1 MDATNPLVAA
11 LASLPIASPFT
22 PEQEARIDRMG
33 RENDWAD
40 DYAARRAPELA
51 REYAQNRAKVALA
64 LVEAAEASGDLV
76 GKGREEPV
84 TAALMAGDFA
94 DVGRLLA
101 VRVDAVLREW
111 AEDAAEL
118 EALERIDAGALT

>member
-1 MDATNPLVAA
+1 MSATNPLAAA
-11 LASLPIASPFT
+11 LAALPALPPFT

-33 RENDWAD
+33 RENDWAN
-40 DYAARRAPELA
+40 DYVTRRAPELA

-64 LVEAAEASGDLV
+64 LVEAAEASADLV
-76 GKGREEPV
+76 GKGREDAA
-84 TAALMAGDFA
+84 TAALMAGDLA

-118 EALERIDAGALT
+118 EAWERIDAGAAA